1 MGAGG
6 GAHMH
11 ASSPA
16 NRPCSTQVRWL
27 FWQTLLADGTCKIDG
42 LARGMRRD
50 GEERTWRRT
59 GSGANSSLR
68 ATVVPTARAQ
78 GVHPTSRPVASY
90 SSRTAASWSAVRVT
104 TDKPA
109 SAAREL
115 SASPRNPKVA
125 RP

>member
-1 MGAGG
+1 VVHTCMPPAQLIV
-6 GAHMH
+6 H
-11 ASSPA
+11 AA
-16 NRPCSTQVRWL
+16 LQVTWL
-27 FWQTLLADGTCKIDG
+27 FWQTMLTDETCKKAG
-42 LARGMRRD
+42 LVRGMGRE
-50 GEERTWRRT
+50 GGIRTCRRT

-78 GVHPTSRPVASY
+78 GVDPTSRPVASY